1 MFKELFNFRGV
12 NWWTLF
18 GGIGLNFVITLFI
31 ALAGAYFAA
40 EGAMSEALQQYG
52 ALLSMLAILIA
63 CGLAG
68 FVIAKI
74 ADDVPVKHS
83 FLSSLGAFVP
93 LVAMAV
99 LTFSPHML
107 YESLQWLM
115 LAAVAVAGGLNGGML
130 AVRRRH
136 YHYRPPDADG

>member
-31 ALAGAYFAA
+31 SLAGAYFAT
-40 EGAMSEALQQYG
+40 EGAMSEAYQQYG
-52 ALLSMLAILIA
+52 ALLMTLAIFIG

-93 LVAMAV
+93 LVVMAA
-99 LTFSPHML
+99 LTFSP
-107 YESLQWLM
+107 YTLM

>member
-12 NWWTLF
+12 NWWTLL

-31 ALAGAYFAA
+31 SLAGAYFAT
-40 EGAMSEALQQYG
+40 EGAMSEAYQQYG
-52 ALLSMLAILIA
+52 ALLMTLAIFIG

-93 LVAMAV
+93 LVVMAA
-99 LTFSPHML
+99 LTFSP
-107 YESLQWLM
+107 YTLM
-115 LAAVAVAGGLNGGML
+115 LGAVAVAGGLNGGML

>member
-31 ALAGAYFAA
+31 SLAGAYFAT
-40 EGAMSEALQQYG
+40 EGAMSEAYQQYG
-52 ALLSMLAILIA
+52 ALLMTLAIFIG

-74 ADDVPVKHS
+74 ADDVPIKHS

-93 LVAMAV
+93 LVVMAA
-99 LTFSPHML
+99 LTFSP
-107 YESLQWLM
+107 YTLM

>member
-31 ALAGAYFAA
+31 SLAGAYFAT
-40 EGAMSEALQQYG
+40 EGAMSEAYQQYG
-52 ALLSMLAILIA
+52 ALLMTLAVFIG

-93 LVAMAV
+93 LVVMAA
-99 LTFSPHML
+99 LTFSP
-107 YESLQWLM
+107 YTLM
-115 LAAVAVAGGLNGGML
+115 LGAVAVAGGLNGGML

>member
-31 ALAGAYFAA
+31 SLAGAYFAT
-40 EGAMSEALQQYG
+40 EGAMSEAYQQYG
-52 ALLSMLAILIA
+52 ALLMTLAIFIG

-93 LVAMAV
+93 LVVMAA
-99 LTFSPHML
+99 LTFSP
-107 YESLQWLM
+107 YTLM
-115 LAAVAVAGGLNGGML
+115 LGAVAVAGGLNGGML

>member
-1 MFKELFNFRGV
+1 MFKELLNFRGV

-31 ALAGAYFAA
+31 SLAGAYFAT
-40 EGAMSEALQQYG
+40 EGAMSEAYQQYG
-52 ALLSMLAILIA
+52 ALLMTLAIFIG

-93 LVAMAV
+93 LVVMAA
-99 LTFSPHML
+99 LTFSP
-107 YESLQWLM
+107 YTLM
-115 LAAVAVAGGLNGGML
+115 LGAVAVAGGLNGGML

-136 YHYRPPDADG
+136 YRYRPPDADG

>member
-1 MFKELFNFRGV
+1 M
-12 NWWTLF
+12 T
-18 GGIGLNFVITLFI
+18 
-31 ALAGAYFAA
+31 
-40 EGAMSEALQQYG
+40 
-52 ALLSMLAILIA
+52 LAIFIV

-93 LVAMAV
+93 LVVMAV
-99 LTFSPHML
+99 LTLSP
-107 YESLQWLM
+107 YTLM
-115 LAAVAVAGGLNGGML
+115 LGAVALAGGLNGGML
-130 AVRRRH
+130 AVRRSH

>member
-1 MFKELFNFRGV
+1 MFKELLSFRGV
-12 NWWTLF
+12 NWWTLL
-18 GGIGLNFVITLFI
+18 GGMGLNFIITLFI
-31 ALAGAYFAA
+31 SLAGVYFAT
-40 EGAMSEALQQYG
+40 EGAMSEAYQQYG
-52 ALLSMLAILIA
+52 ALLMTLAIFIV

-93 LVAMAV
+93 LVVMAV
-99 LTFSPHML
+99 LTLSP
-107 YESLQWLM
+107 YTLM
-115 LAAVAVAGGLNGGML
+115 LGAVALAGGLNGGML
-130 AVRRRH
+130 AVRRHH

>member
-18 GGIGLNFVITLFI
+18 GGIGLNFVTTLFI
-31 ALAGAYFAA
+31 SLAGAYFAT
-40 EGAMSEALQQYG
+40 EGAMSEAYQQYG
-52 ALLSMLAILIA
+52 LLLMTLAVFIA

-93 LVAMAV
+93 LVVMAV
-99 LTFSPHML
+99 LTINP
-107 YESLQWLM
+107 LM
-115 LAAVAVAGGLNGGML
+115 LMVAAIAVAGDLNGGML